1 MQVTRRTLLGSA
13 ALSAVSVPRRSRA
26 QARSIRVGVL
36 NDQSGPYQN
45 TSGML
50 SVAAVRQ
57 AVQDAGDLGFP
68 VEVLIGDHQNKPDL
82 GAALARQWIDREGVD
97 MIIDVPTSSVAL
109 AVNTIMRAG
118 NKVYVNTGSAAVD
131 LTGAQCTPNTIH
143 WSYDTSMLAKS
154 SGGAIVRAGG
164 TSWYFISAD
173 YVFGRQL
180 QRDTTAIVTASGG
193 TVLGTSVYPFPGTT
207 DFSSLLLS
215 AQASGAKV
223 LGLANAGADTV
234 NAVKQAAEFGLAGQM
249 RVAALL
255 TLINDVH
262 GMGLQVA
269 QGLFLTESFYWDMND
284 GTRAFA
290 GKLRKAMPDKCP
302 NMTTAADYAGTLHFL
317 RAVKDMG
324 VPAAKADGAA
334 VVARMKAMPAEDDCF
349 GKTVI
354 REDGLALVPAYLFQV
369 KAPAES
375 KGAWDYYK
383 LVATTPAAEAWTPL
397 AQGGC
402 PLVRQ

>member
-13 ALSAVSVPRRSRA
+13 AVFAVSVPRRSRA
-26 QARSIRVGVL
+26 QARTIRVGVL

-131 LTGAQCTPNTIH
+131 LTGVQCTPNTIH

-193 TVLGTSVYPFPGTT
+193 TVLGASVYPFPGTT

-249 RVAALL
+249 QVAALL

-369 KAPAES
+369 KTPAES

-402 PLVRQ
+402 PRIR

>member
-1 MQVTRRTLLGSA
+1 MQLMRRTLLGSA
-13 ALSAVSVPRRSRA
+13 AVAVASTSRASRA
-26 QARSIRVGVL
+26 QARTIRIGVL
-36 NDQSGPYQN
+36 NDQSGPYRN

-50 SVAAVRQ
+50 SVNAVRQ

-68 VEVLIGDHQNKPDL
+68 VEVLVADHQNKPDI
-82 GAALARQWIDREGVD
+82 GAALARQWIDRDGVD

-109 AVNTIMRAG
+109 AVNSIMKAG
-118 NKVYVNTGSAAVD
+118 NKVYINTGSAAVD

-154 SGGAIVRAGG
+154 SGGAIVAAGG
-164 TSWYFISAD
+164 TSWYFISAN
-173 YVFGRQL
+173 YVFGQQL
-180 QRDTTAIVTASGG
+180 QRDTSAVIMASGG
-193 TVLGTSVYPFPGTT
+193 KVLGASVYPFPGTT
-207 DFSSLLLS
+207 DFSSFLLS
-215 AQASGAKV
+215 AQGSGARV

-234 NAVKQAAEFGLAGQM
+234 NAVKQASEFGVAGKMQI
-249 RVAALL
+249 AALL

-262 GMGLQVA
+262 GMGLEVA
-269 QGLFLTESFYWDMND
+269 QGLFLTESFYWDLNE
-284 GTRAFA
+284 GTRKFA
-290 GKLRKAMPDKCP
+290 AKLRKAMPDSCP

-317 RAVKDMG
+317 KAVKRLG
-324 VPAAKADGAA
+324 FPAVKADGAA
-334 VVARMKAMPAEDDCF
+334 VVAHMKAVPAEDDCF

-383 LVATTPAAEAWTPL
+383 VAATTRAVDAWTPL

-402 PLVRQ
+402 PLIRS

>member
-13 ALSAVSVPRRSRA
+13 AVSAPWRSRA
-26 QARSIRVGVL
+26 QARTIRVGVL

-269 QGLFLTESFYWDMND
+269 QAT
-284 GTRAFA
+284 AFTH
-290 GKLRKAMPDKCP
+290 L
-302 NMTTAADYAGTLHFL
+302 
-317 RAVKDMG
+317 
-324 VPAAKADGAA
+324 
-334 VVARMKAMPAEDDCF
+334 
-349 GKTVI
+349 I
-354 REDGLALVPAYLFQV
+354 
-369 KAPAES
+369 S
-375 KGAWDYYK
+375 
-383 LVATTPAAEAWTPL
+383 
-397 AQGGC
+397 
-402 PLVRQ
+402 